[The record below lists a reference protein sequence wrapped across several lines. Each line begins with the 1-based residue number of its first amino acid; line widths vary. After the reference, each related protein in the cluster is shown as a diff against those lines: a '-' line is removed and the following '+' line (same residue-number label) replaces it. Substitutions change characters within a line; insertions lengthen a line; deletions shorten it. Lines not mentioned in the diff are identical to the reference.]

1 MADQKEKAKKSRLA
15 EVFTKDYKY
24 EGLVLL
30 VLAIIAII
38 LGAWF
43 LVQCYNGTNP
53 FEGAFFLDEYP
64 LVFSWLLTGLGTVS
78 LLLSVWPYYKPSIYE
93 VKRITWPTQ
102 KEMLENTITTFV
114 FSLIFVFFFL
124 LVDSGITALIDLI
137 IR

>member
-1 MADQKEKAKKSRLA
+1 MAEQKEKKNRLA

-43 LVQCYNGTNP
+43 LVQCYAGTNP
-53 FEGAFFLDEYP
+53 FEGAFLLEDYP
-64 LVFSWLLTGLGTVS
+64 LVFAWLLTGLGTVS

-93 VKRITWPTQ
+93 VKRISWPTK
-102 KEMLENTITTFV
+102 KEMLSNTLTTFV
-114 FSLIFVFFFL
+114 FSAIFVVFFV
-124 LVDSGITALIDLI
+124 LVDSGLRALLALILG
-137 IR
+137 R